1 MTPRHATSIVCASAA
16 VLLLALSAG
25 TVGAAQDVKG
35 EAMPSGR
42 LNANVT
48 PRGGFD
54 NSRIRFE
61 RDGRG
66 HVAFIGGS
74 ITEMNGYR
82 PMVCEMLRERF
93 PKTKFTFTD
102 AGISSTCSTTGAFRL
117 KRDVLDAG
125 PVDLLLIEFAVN
137 DDQDAGHARRECIR
151 GMEGIVRQVRDHNP
165 NADVIIT
172 YFVNPG
178 MLKLLQGGTT
188 PVPIAAH
195 EAVAARY
202 GVPTIHLAKE
212 VAEKIKGGAYD
223 WKQFGGT
230 HPAPFGNRVC
240 AGMIQAL
247 LESAW
252 SAPLPNDAK
261 PVPHPMPAKPLDP
274 LSYVRGRLIDV
285 KQAKPTSGWKVGVP
299 PWKELKGGCRKRFAK
314 VTMLA
319 ADQPGA
325 TLRLAFEGTAVGAYV
340 LAGPDAG
347 VLEATL
353 DGGKRRTVDLYHRFS
368 RSLHYPR
375 TVMFDADLEPGKH
388 TLTLRLT
395 AEHNK
400 AATGTA
406 ARILH
411 FVAN

>member
-1 MTPRHATSIVCASAA
+1 MMHISSTYASLAAA
-16 VLLLALSAG
+16 VVFACCAAEARAG
-25 TVGAAQDVKG
+25 QADRPHPNVH
-35 EAMPSGR
+35 PRGR
-42 LNANVT
+42 LT
-48 PRGGFD
+48 

-61 RDGRG
+61 RGRKG

-82 PMVCEMLRERF
+82 PMIAGFLQKRF
-93 PKTKFTFTD
+93 PRAKFTFTN

-117 KRDVLDAG
+117 RRDVLAAG

-137 DDQDAGHARRECIR
+137 DDQDAGHARTECIR

-212 VAEKIKGGAYD
+212 VAGKIKGGAYD

-230 HPAPFGNRVC
+230 HPAAFGNRVC
-240 AGMIQAL
+240 AGMIEAL

-261 PVPHPMPAKPLDP
+261 PAPHPMPAKPLDP

-285 KQAKPTSGWKVGVP
+285 KQAKPTSGWQVGVP
-299 PWKELKGGCRKRFAK
+299 PWKELKGSCRKRFAK

-319 ADQPGA
+319 ADRPGA

-347 VLEATL
+347 VLEATI

-368 RSLHYPR
+368 RGLHYPR